1 MYAVVRNKMDD
12 SMKIDQVIEE
22 LRSVRKEHGNI
33 EVTCTGSTL
42 PDQDPNMTCGVPNV
56 FETTV
61 ETVRVNEQH
70 SRHGKAVRLWL

>member
-1 MYAVVRNKMDD
+1 MED
-12 SMKIDQVIEE
+12 SMKIDQLIEE
-22 LRSVRKEHGNI
+22 LRRVRKEHGNI

-42 PDQDPNMTCGVPNV
+42 PDQDSNMTCGVPNV

-70 SRHGKAVRLWL
+70 PRHGKAVRLWL